1 MGNSYGAHTLSRQSQ
16 VAERSLANHIGPLS
30 LAAPHASAYLLPGGW
45 PMRRQHIGIAVVGFL
60 TLLAMPRQVDAQGD
74 ESQILATVQEFF
86 DSMTAKDTAAARQ
99 ILVMDATYFSVRKGN
114 DGTTMR
120 GSTNRE
126 YVEQL
131 ATTADDLQERMWD
144 PQVMVHEGIAV
155 VWAPYEFQVNGKFS
169 HCGVDAFS
177 LIRIGGL
184 WKIAGIV
191 YTVEQECGEGR

>member
-1 MGNSYGAHTLSRQSQ
+1 
-16 VAERSLANHIGPLS
+16 
-30 LAAPHASAYLLPGGW
+30 
-45 PMRRQHIGIAVVGFL
+45 MRLRFIGIAVVGVL
-60 TLLAMPRQVDAQGD
+60 MSLATPEQAGAQ
-74 ESQILATVQEFF
+74 EEEVLATVQRFF

-99 ILVMDATYFSVRKGN
+99 ILIMDATYFSVRED
-114 DGTTMR
+114 DGGTKMR

-131 ATTADDLQERMWD
+131 ATTADDLQERMSD

-155 VWAPYEFQVNGKFS
+155 VWTPYEFHVNGEFS

-177 LIRIGGL
+177 LVRIDGQ

-191 YTVEQECGEGR
+191 YTVERECG

>member
-1 MGNSYGAHTLSRQSQ
+1 
-16 VAERSLANHIGPLS
+16 
-30 LAAPHASAYLLPGGW
+30 
-45 PMRRQHIGIAVVGFL
+45 MRMEHIGIAALAFS
-60 TLLAMPRQVDAQGD
+60 TLLAIPHQADAQGN
-74 ESQILATVQEFF
+74 ESQVLATVQEFF
-86 DSMTAKDTAAARQ
+86 DSMSAKDTAAARQ
-99 ILVMDATYFSVRKGN
+99 ILVMDATYFSVREGD
-114 DGTTMR
+114 DGTTMQ

-126 YVEQL
+126 YVERL
-131 ATTADDLQERMWD
+131 ATTDNDLQERMWD

-191 YTVEQECGEGR
+191 YTVEQECGAGR

>member
-1 MGNSYGAHTLSRQSQ
+1 
-16 VAERSLANHIGPLS
+16 
-30 LAAPHASAYLLPGGW
+30 
-45 PMRRQHIGIAVVGFL
+45 MRRQHIGIAVAGFL
-60 TLLAMPRQVDAQGD
+60 TLLAIPRQADAQGD
-74 ESQILATVQEFF
+74 ESQVLATVQEFF
-86 DSMTAKDTAAARQ
+86 DSMTAKDTAAARR
-99 ILVMDATYFSVRKGN
+99 ILVMDATYFSVREGD

-126 YVEQL
+126 YVERL
-131 ATTADDLQERMWD
+131 ATNADDLQERMWD

-177 LIRIGGL
+177 LVRIDGR

-191 YTVEQECGEGR
+191 YTVEQECGAGK